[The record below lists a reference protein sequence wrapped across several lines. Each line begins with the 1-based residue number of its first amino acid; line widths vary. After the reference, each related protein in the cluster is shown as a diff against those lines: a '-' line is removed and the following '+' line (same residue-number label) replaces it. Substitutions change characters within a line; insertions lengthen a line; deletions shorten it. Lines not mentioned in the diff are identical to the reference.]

1 MYSFLFDQTYINLL
15 ILVII
20 VSLVMFLWRKL
31 IILEGNFFVL
41 EKRVNL
47 IKKDAREDSISR
59 NIEKSD
65 VIMNEIFKDFSSSN
79 ACKQSMCGGMPVCVP
94 SENSSDT
101 PDTSYTSYTSCI
113 MHDDEN
119 MVQFASHP
127 DVISFANGGNIV
139 IHSTDAADADG
150 DGGTGDG
157 EADGADADTL
167 GVSFVD
173 AKEGDADTDAIDRMV
188 DTIISSSEEYEK
200 KILDDADGD
209 TMSVS
214 SEITF
219 TSDEKKNE
227 KKKYAK
233 MSLDKLKDLCNQG
246 NLNNDGTRNQ
256 LITRI
261 IEAKK

>member
-65 VIMNEIFKDFSSSN
+65 VIMNEIFNDYYPSN
-79 ACKQSMCGGMPVCVP
+79 ACKQSKCGGGMSVCVP
-94 SENSSDT
+94 SDNN
-101 PDTSYTSYTSCI
+101 P
-113 MHDDEN
+113 DDEN
-119 MVQFASHP
+119 MVQFA
-127 DVISFANGGNIV
+127 DVITFANGGNIV
-139 IHSTDAADADG
+139 LHSATDGAEGDVEAVEAAEADEAACVSFAAATAAKTATDCDADATDAI
-150 DGGTGDG
+150 
-157 EADGADADTL
+157 E
-167 GVSFVD
+167 
-173 AKEGDADTDAIDRMV
+173 IDRMV

-200 KILDDADGD
+200 KFREDADGDTD

>member
-1 MYSFLFDQTYINLL
+1 
-15 ILVII
+15 
-20 VSLVMFLWRKL
+20 MFLWRKL

-65 VIMNEIFKDFSSSN
+65 TIMNEIFRDFSHSN
-79 ACKQSMCGGMPVCVP
+79 ACKQSKCGGGMSVCVP
-94 SENSSDT
+94 PENT
-101 PDTSYTSYTSCI
+101 PYI
-113 MHDDEN
+113 VNDDED
-119 MVQFASHP
+119 MVQFVP
-127 DVISFANGGNIV
+127 EIITFANGGNIV
-139 IHSTDAADADG
+139 
-150 DGGTGDG
+150 
-157 EADGADADTL
+157 
-167 GVSFVD
+167 VD
-173 AKEGDADTDAIDRMV
+173 SSGSEETEVIAEEEDRDIDRMV

-200 KILDDADGD
+200 KVRDDALDDNEND

-227 KKKYAK
+227 KKKYLK
-233 MSLDKLKDLCNQG
+233 MSLDKLKDICNQ
-246 NLNNDGTRNQ
+246 NKINSEGTRNQ

-261 IEAKK
+261 IEVNK

>member
-65 VIMNEIFKDFSSSN
+65 VIMNEIFNDYYPSN
-79 ACKQSMCGGMPVCVP
+79 ACKQSKCGGGMSVCVP
-94 SENSSDT
+94 SDNN
-101 PDTSYTSYTSCI
+101 P
-113 MHDDEN
+113 DDEN
-119 MVQFASHP
+119 MVQFA
-127 DVISFANGGNIV
+127 DVITFANGGNIV
-139 IHSTDAADADG
+139 LHSATEGDAEAAEADEADEAACVSFTAAKAANAVADG
-150 DGGTGDG
+150 D
-157 EADGADADTL
+157 ADA
-167 GVSFVD
+167 
-173 AKEGDADTDAIDRMV
+173 TDAIEIDRMV

-200 KILDDADGD
+200 KFREDADGDTD

-261 IEAKK
+261 IEAKR

>member
-65 VIMNEIFKDFSSSN
+65 VIMNEIFNDYSPSN
-79 ACKQSMCGGMPVCVP
+79 ACKQSMCGGMSVCVP
-94 SENSSDT
+94 SENSSDA
-101 PDTSYTSYTSCI
+101 PYT

-127 DVISFANGGNIV
+127 DVITFANGGNIV
-139 IHSTDAADADG
+139 IHSSTDADG
-150 DGGTGDG
+150 DAL
-157 EADGADADTL
+157 EAFEAAAEAAEAAEACVSFTAVKDSADADAI
-167 GVSFVD
+167 D
-173 AKEGDADTDAIDRMV
+173 IDRMV

-200 KILDDADGD
+200 KFREDADGDAD

>member
-1 MYSFLFDQTYINLL
+1 MYSFLFDQTYLNLFV
-15 ILVII
+15 LVII
-20 VSLVMFLWRKL
+20 VTLVMFLWRKL

-65 VIMNEIFKDFSSSN
+65 TIMNEIFRDFSHSN
-79 ACKQSMCGGMPVCVP
+79 ACKQSKCGGGMSVCVP
-94 SENSSDT
+94 PENT
-101 PDTSYTSYTSCI
+101 PYI
-113 MHDDEN
+113 VNDDED
-119 MVQFASHP
+119 MVQFVP
-127 DVISFANGGNIV
+127 EIITFANGGNIV
-139 IHSTDAADADG
+139 
-150 DGGTGDG
+150 
-157 EADGADADTL
+157 
-167 GVSFVD
+167 VD
-173 AKEGDADTDAIDRMV
+173 SSGSEETEVIAEEEDRDIDRMV

-200 KILDDADGD
+200 KVRDDALDDNEND

-227 KKKYAK
+227 KKKYLK
-233 MSLDKLKDLCNQG
+233 MSLDKLKDICNQ
-246 NLNNDGTRNQ
+246 NKINSEGTRNQ

-261 IEAKK
+261 IEVNK

>member
-65 VIMNEIFKDFSSSN
+65 VIMNEIFNDYYPSN
-79 ACKQSMCGGMPVCVP
+79 ACKQSKCGGGMSVCVP
-94 SENSSDT
+94 SDNN
-101 PDTSYTSYTSCI
+101 P
-113 MHDDEN
+113 DDEN
-119 MVQFASHP
+119 MVQFA
-127 DVISFANGGNIV
+127 DVITFANGGNIV
-139 IHSTDAADADG
+139 LHSATDGAEGDVEAVEADEAACVSFTAAKTANVDADG
-150 DGGTGDG
+150 D
-157 EADGADADTL
+157 ADA
-167 GVSFVD
+167 
-173 AKEGDADTDAIDRMV
+173 TDAIDIDRMV

-200 KILDDADGD
+200 KFREDADGDAD

>member
-65 VIMNEIFKDFSSSN
+65 VIMNEIFNDYYPSN
-79 ACKQSMCGGMPVCVP
+79 ACKQSKCGGGMSVCVP
-94 SENSSDT
+94 SDNN
-101 PDTSYTSYTSCI
+101 P
-113 MHDDEN
+113 DDEN
-119 MVQFASHP
+119 MVQFA
-127 DVISFANGGNIV
+127 DVITFANGGNIV
-139 IHSTDAADADG
+139 LHSAT
-150 DGGTGDG
+150 
-157 EADGADADTL
+157 DGA
-167 GVSFVD
+167 
-173 AKEGDADTDAIDRMV
+173 EGDAEATEADEAVCVSFTTATTATTATAASVADTTDAIEIDRMV

-200 KILDDADGD
+200 KFREDADGDTD

>member
-65 VIMNEIFKDFSSSN
+65 VIMNEIFNDYYPSN
-79 ACKQSMCGGMPVCVP
+79 ACKQSKCGGGMSVCVP
-94 SENSSDT
+94 SDNN
-101 PDTSYTSYTSCI
+101 P
-113 MHDDEN
+113 DDEN
-119 MVQFASHP
+119 MVQFA
-127 DVISFANGGNIV
+127 DVITFANGGNIV
-139 IHSTDAADADG
+139 IHSSTDADG
-150 DGGTGDG
+150 DAL
-157 EADGADADTL
+157 EAVEAAAEAAEAAEACVSFTAVKDTADSADAID
-167 GVSFVD
+167 
-173 AKEGDADTDAIDRMV
+173 IDRMV

-200 KILDDADGD
+200 KFREDADGDAD

-261 IEAKK
+261 IEAKR

>member
-65 VIMNEIFKDFSSSN
+65 VIMNEIFNDYYPSN
-79 ACKQSMCGGMPVCVP
+79 ACKQSKCGGGMSVCVP
-94 SENSSDT
+94 SDNN
-101 PDTSYTSYTSCI
+101 P
-113 MHDDEN
+113 DDEN
-119 MVQFASHP
+119 MVQFA
-127 DVISFANGGNIV
+127 DVITFANGGNIV
-139 IHSTDAADADG
+139 LHSAT
-150 DGGTGDG
+150 
-157 EADGADADTL
+157 DGA
-167 GVSFVD
+167 
-173 AKEGDADTDAIDRMV
+173 EGDAEAAEADEAVCVSFTTATTATTATAASVADATDAIEIDRMV

-200 KILDDADGD
+200 KFREDADGDAD

-261 IEAKK
+261 IEAKR

>member
-65 VIMNEIFKDFSSSN
+65 VIMNEIFNDYYPSN
-79 ACKQSMCGGMPVCVP
+79 ACKQSKCGGGMSVCVP
-94 SENSSDT
+94 SDNN
-101 PDTSYTSYTSCI
+101 P
-113 MHDDEN
+113 DDEN
-119 MVQFASHP
+119 MVQFA
-127 DVISFANGGNIV
+127 DVITFANGGNIV
-139 IHSTDAADADG
+139 LHSATEGDVGDVEAVEADEAVEAACVSFTTATTATAASVADATDAI
-150 DGGTGDG
+150 
-157 EADGADADTL
+157 E
-167 GVSFVD
+167 
-173 AKEGDADTDAIDRMV
+173 IDRMV

-200 KILDDADGD
+200 KFREDADGDAD

>member
-65 VIMNEIFKDFSSSN
+65 VIMNEIFNDYYPSN
-79 ACKQSMCGGMPVCVP
+79 ACKQSKCGGGMSVCVP
-94 SENSSDT
+94 SDNN
-101 PDTSYTSYTSCI
+101 P
-113 MHDDEN
+113 DDEN
-119 MVQFASHP
+119 MVQFA
-127 DVISFANGGNIV
+127 DVITFANGGNIV
-139 IHSTDAADADG
+139 LHSATDADG
-150 DGGTGDG
+150 DAL
-157 EADGADADTL
+157 EAVEAAAEAAEAAEACVSFTAVKDTADSADAID
-167 GVSFVD
+167 
-173 AKEGDADTDAIDRMV
+173 IDRMV

-200 KILDDADGD
+200 KFREDADGDAD

>member
-1 MYSFLFDQTYINLL
+1 
-15 ILVII
+15 
-20 VSLVMFLWRKL
+20 MFLWRKL

-65 VIMNEIFKDFSSSN
+65 TIMNEIFKDFSSSN
-79 ACKQSMCGGMPVCVP
+79 ACSKQSKCGGGMSVCVP
-94 SENSSDT
+94 PEN
-101 PDTSYTSYTSCI
+101 TSYI
-113 MHDDEN
+113 MPDDED
-119 MVQFASHP
+119 MVQFVPEIITFS
-127 DVISFANGGNIV
+127 NGGNLVVDSSGSEETEV
-139 IHSTDAADADG
+139 IAEEEDRD
-150 DGGTGDG
+150 
-157 EADGADADTL
+157 
-167 GVSFVD
+167 
-173 AKEGDADTDAIDRMV
+173 IDRMV

-200 KILDDADGD
+200 KVRDDALDDNEND

-227 KKKYAK
+227 KKKYLK
-233 MSLDKLKDLCNQG
+233 MSLDKLKDICNQ
-246 NLNNDGTRNQ
+246 NKINSEGTRNQ

-261 IEAKK
+261 IEVNK